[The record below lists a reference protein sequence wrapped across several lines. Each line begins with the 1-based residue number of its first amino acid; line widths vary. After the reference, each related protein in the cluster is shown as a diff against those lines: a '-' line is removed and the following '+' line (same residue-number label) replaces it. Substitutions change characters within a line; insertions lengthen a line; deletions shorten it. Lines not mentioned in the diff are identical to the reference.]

1 MGSPRGYNA
10 LLVYPRF
17 SANSFWNYRA
27 TCDAAGAR
35 YPAPP
40 LGLITVAALLPK
52 DWNVRLVN
60 RNTEELSP
68 DDLSWA
74 DVVMTG
80 GMLPQQRDCLEVIRL
95 AHRHRRPVVV
105 GGPDATSS
113 PHMYREADLLVLGE
127 AEAIMER
134 FLDAW
139 NAGVR
144 SGTFEAPKFSADVTR
159 SPVPRFDLLKF
170 DHYLHVGVQWSRG
183 CPFHCEF
190 CDIIEL
196 YGRAPRTKTSAQMLA
211 ELDELYRLG
220 YRGHVDF
227 VDDNLIGNKKAL
239 RAFLPDLIRWL
250 EARGHPFEFSTEA
263 SINLADDAPLL
274 GLMSEAGFFA
284 IFVGIESP
292 DPETLVH
299 MQKKQNARRSV
310 AESVHQIYQAGIFV
324 NAGFI
329 IGFDTE
335 RLPIAEAMVRCV
347 EETAI
352 PACMVGLLYALPN
365 TQLTRRLERE
375 GRLHADHD
383 ANLGPGD
390 QCTAGLN
397 FETVR
402 PRRDALLDY
411 QVTLE
416 KVYEPAAYFGRVK
429 RVGRALDRS
438 RHRLKLPARRML
450 RDLKAFARI
459 SWRLGLKSRTARGH
473 YWRTLADTV
482 LHNPRALH
490 PVVSLMALY
499 LHFGPFAQQVIGTLR
514 QKIEQL
520 DRGRSPAP
528 RLVSWSEP
536 VALPQGGAT

>member
-1 MGSPRGYNA
+1 MI
-10 LLVYPRF
+10 YPKF

-27 TCDAAGAR
+27 TCDAVGAK

-52 DWNVRLVN
+52 DWTVRLVN

-68 DDLSWA
+68 DDLGWA

-80 GMLPQQRDCLEVIRL
+80 GMLPQQHDCIEVIRL
-95 AHRHRRPVVV
+95 AHEHGRPVVV

-113 PHMYREADLLVLGE
+113 PHMYREADVLVLGE
-127 AEAIMER
+127 AEAIMDE
-134 FLDAW
+134 FLAAW
-139 NAGVR
+139 KAGAR

-159 SPVPRFDLLKF
+159 SPIPRFDLLKF
-170 DHYLHVGVQWSRG
+170 DQYLHVGVQWSRG
-183 CPFHCEF
+183 CPFNCEF

-196 YGRAPRTKTSAQMLA
+196 YGRAPRTKTSTQMLA

-239 RAFLPDLIRWL
+239 RAFLPDLIHWL
-250 EARGHPFEFSTEA
+250 EVRRHPFEFSTEA

-274 GLMSEAGFFA
+274 GMMKEASFFA

-299 MQKKQNARRSV
+299 MQKKQNTRRSL
-310 AESVHQIYQAGIFV
+310 AESVHKIYQAGIFV

-335 RLPIAEAMVRCV
+335 RLPIAEAMVHCI
-347 EETAI
+347 EDTAI

-365 TQLTRRLERE
+365 TQLTRRLARE

-383 ANLGPGD
+383 ADLGPGD

-397 FETVR
+397 FETIR

-411 QVTLE
+411 QHTLE
-416 KVYEPAAYFGRVK
+416 QVYEPAAYFGRVR

-438 RHRLKLPARRML
+438 RHRIRLPAKRIA

-459 SWRLGLKSRTARGH
+459 SWRLGVKARHARRH
-473 YWRTLADTV
+473 YWRTFFDCV
-482 LHNPRALH
+482 LRNPRAIP
-490 PVVSLMALY
+490 PVVSMMALY
-499 LHFGPFAQQVIGTLR
+499 LHFGPFAQFVIGTLR
-514 QKIEQL
+514 DKIEDL
-520 DRGRSPAP
+520 DQGRWKAP
-528 RLVSWSEP
+528 RLVPRPMEVSEP
-536 VALPQGGAT
+536 VALALGREA